1 MLQAKGFEA
10 YNLAGGLEQWQ
21 AEGRPLATPEGQPG
35 KVV

>member
-1 MLQAKGFEA
+1 MLQARGFEA

-21 AEGRPLATPEGQPG
+21 AEGRALTTPDGEPG